1 MKKYEKKALR
11 LPWDDV
17 AEIAS
22 MEIAKIIGRKLRCVA
37 GKDDVDYWCF
47 SFREDRMP
55 LSEVYK
61 ILETVEATK
70 EQRME
75 CIPPS
80 SENMTSVNGLGMA
93 VCSLLLQRHFGYQWE
108 CEHLEEDG
116 IWLLG
121 EIISENAAKF
131 K

>member
-1 MKKYEKKALR
+1 MKLYEKKALK
-11 LPWDDV
+11 LPWSDV

-22 MEIAKIIGRKLRCVA
+22 IEIAKIIGRQLCCTA

-61 ILETVEATK
+61 ILETVKATK

-75 CIPPS
+75 CIPPE
-80 SENMTSVNGLGMA
+80 SEHMTSVNGLGMA
-93 VCSLLLQRHFGYQWE
+93 VCSLLLQRHFGYEWE
-108 CEHLEEDG
+108 CEHLEEDAL
-116 IWLLG
+116 WLLG
-121 EIISENAAKF
+121 EKLSENALQF